1 MEEVHILEVMF
12 VVLNREDLLDEIL
25 QAFLDLGISGATV
38 LESSGMGRLMNGD
51 VPIFAGLR
59 RLLDGGNRTY
69 NKTIFTVIRD
79 KDLAILA
86 SDRIRAIMGHF
97 LEPDTGVLFSIPVTR
112 FFGHQW
118 SKEAPHDN

>member
-1 MEEVHILEVMF
+1 MEVMF

-38 LESSGMGRLMNGD
+38 IESSGMGRLMNGD

-59 RLLDGGNRTY
+59 RLLDGASRTY

-79 KDLAILA
+79 KDLALLA
-86 SDRIRAIMGHF
+86 SERIRAIMGHF
-97 LEPDTGVLFSIPVTR
+97 LESDTGILFSIPVTR
-112 FFGHQW
+112 FYGHQW
-118 SKEAPHDN
+118 SKEVPSDN